1 MSNLQKTLKDLQP
14 HLMGIRYLQG
24 IPILEVALKDGWFM
38 PQVNRIQKA
47 EVEGGQNHYLIYG
60 DDENVEIDFLIEY
73 LMSTI
78 KINVEREIKLELLK
92 QKINSLKDLF
102 KENSLAKL
110 RTLKFSFG
118 ENIEEEEFDLKT
130 IDLIPEPLK
139 KEQPRQQIIQ
149 PPLQEIIP
157 QPEVV
162 IPEVIDNPDN
172 LSEDELEILMEEKRY
187 EQYKKMKENNLK
199 KLPKAKVK
207 VELPPKKTMMN
218 IIGGE
223 YDDELCECG
232 PNEACDKCIDSK
244 TQ

>member
-1 MSNLQKTLKDLQP
+1 M
-14 HLMGIRYLQG
+14 
-24 IPILEVALKDGWFM
+24 
-38 PQVNRIQKA
+38 
-47 EVEGGQNHYLIYG
+47 
-60 DDENVEIDFLIEY
+60 
-73 LMSTI
+73 
-78 KINVEREIKLELLK
+78 
-92 QKINSLKDLF
+92 
-102 KENSLAKL
+102 
-110 RTLKFSFG
+110 
-118 ENIEEEEFDLKT
+118 
-130 IDLIPEPLK
+130 IPEPLK